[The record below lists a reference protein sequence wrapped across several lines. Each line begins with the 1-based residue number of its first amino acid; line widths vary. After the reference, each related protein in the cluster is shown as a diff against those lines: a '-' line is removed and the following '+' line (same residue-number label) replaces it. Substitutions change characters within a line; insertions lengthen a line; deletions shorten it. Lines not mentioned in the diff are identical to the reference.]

1 MTTATLPL
9 FPLELVCFPGELLA
23 LHIFEDRYQ
32 QLIKDC
38 EQEELTFGVPAYI
51 NAEMEFGTEV
61 RLEKVVKRYESG
73 ASDVL
78 CRGLRVFKLEKF
90 YSVLDTKLY
99 AGGDVVFQVNI
110 DDGVDL
116 SVQRFMKLLLEFYE
130 ILDLELP
137 AHDPKKIDS
146 FTFTHKVGLTIEQEY
161 EFLKIVSESDRYQ
174 FLISHL
180 SRVIPTVK
188 AVNRTKELVRLN
200 GHFKNF
206 NPLDFKGYKL

>member
-1 MTTATLPL
+1 MTAATLPL

>member
-51 NAEMEFGTEV
+51 NAAMEFGTEV

-99 AGGDVVFQVNI
+99 AGGEVMFQANI
-110 DDGVDL
+110 ADGVDL
-116 SVQRFMKLLLEFYE
+116 SVQRFRTLLLEFYQT
-130 ILDLELP
+130 LDLELP
-137 AHDPKKIDS
+137 AHDPQKMDS
-146 FTFTHKVGLTIEQEY
+146 FTFTHKLGLTLEQEY
-161 EFLKIVSESDRYQ
+161 EFLKIASESDRYQ
-174 FLISHL
+174 FLIYHL